1 MCLEVKTKQKRI
13 QCSVFTYIASK
24 LKSMWGHVSMWP
36 CHPRKRRIVI
46 QNGRQNEVAVITYV
60 MVPVVTGYKENKT
73 CRGGKKGGVAIIN
86 SEFFWLVD
94 FSFIADTGVAI
105 IKIDTS
111 LLVLFF

>member
-1 MCLEVKTKQKRI
+1 MYL
-13 QCSVFTYIASK
+13 FTLILNRS
-24 LKSMWGHVSMWP
+24 P
-36 CHPRKRRIVI
+36 CGAMSACGCAMSENPRKRRIII

-60 MVPVVTGYKENKT
+60 MVPIVTGYKENKT

-86 SEFFWLVD
+86 SKFFWLVD
-94 FSFIADTGVAI
+94 FSFIADTGVVI